1 MIEYPP
7 IVLPKD
13 LVGVINGNVPKPLL
27 SQVQMPNASFQ
38 MHHTAARS
46 WHAMCVVLYAATKV
60 WLAASGVG
68 RTFQVQ
74 YDEFFR
80 RYTPTYIPGRNVLT
94 SQRTYQGK
102 RYFLRRGMFPCA
114 RPGESNHGLW
124 IAVDLGLFQGST
136 KPLAY
141 ITSNGAVF
149 QWLTDHATEYGWGWE
164 GARVPPDWKPGD
176 PAPAG
181 WEPHHI
187 RYVAGD
193 AIPQQV
199 LNVEA
204 FLEAATKP

>member
-7 IVLPKD
+7 VTLPKD
-13 LVGVINGNVPKPLL
+13 LTGVHNGSVPKTLL

-38 MHHTAARS
+38 MHHTAARA
-46 WHAMCVVLYAATKV
+46 WHAMSVVCFAETKQ

-68 RTFQVQ
+68 RTFQQ
-74 YDEFFR
+74 QWDLFFS

-94 SQRTYQGK
+94 SQRIYNGK
-102 RYFLRRGMFPCA
+102 RYYLRRGVFPCA

-124 IAVDLGLFQGST
+124 IAIDLAVSEGPG
-136 KPLAY
+136 KPLGY
-141 ITSNGAVF
+141 ITANPALWGF
-149 QWLTDHATEYGWGWE
+149 IFTHATEYGFGWE
-164 GARVPPDWKPGD
+164 GARVPPDWKPGQ

-193 AIPQQV
+193 AIPQKV
-199 LNVEA
+199 LDVEA
-204 FLEAATKP
+204 FLEAATRP